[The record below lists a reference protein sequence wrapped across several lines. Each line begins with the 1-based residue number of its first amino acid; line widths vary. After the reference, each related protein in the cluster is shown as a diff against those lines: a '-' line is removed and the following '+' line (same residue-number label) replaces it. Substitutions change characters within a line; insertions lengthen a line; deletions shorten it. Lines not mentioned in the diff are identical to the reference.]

1 MCGSEK
7 EQNKK
12 KLVLVANRQFT
23 KSLRKERK
31 KGAISRFNVE
41 KRRKFSTNSE
51 RKQNKYLSILRKLV
65 SPWLFEMRRGKQEQ
79 SDQIIMSLQSRA
91 ETTSRIN

>member
-31 KGAISRFNVE
+31 KGVISRFNVE

-65 SPWLFEMRRGKQEQ
+65 SSWLFEMRRGKQEQ
-79 SDQIIMSLQSRA
+79 SDQIIMSLQSCA